1 MNDDVM
7 AKIREYK
14 KNLVITGYGF
24 MAIEL
29 WDIIKF
35 VIQIIREGGAKGVFA
50 DSDIDEGVL
59 IVLFYFF
66 LIAFFAIITLFHTY
80 IGLSAA
86 RYGTGKS
93 RKKGFLV
100 WAGIYAILT
109 ALQFPMLISDL
120 IAEINTEEEVSMA
133 DTMIASMLVELT
145 LFFILFEMIYYT
157 IRLTNI
163 EKKYA

>member
-1 MNDDVM
+1 MNEDVM
-7 AKIREYK
+7 AKIREYR
-14 KNLVITGYGF
+14 KNLVITGFGF

-29 WDIIKF
+29 WDIIKI
-35 VIQIIREGGAKGVFA
+35 VIQIISEGGPKGIFG
-50 DSDIDEGVL
+50 DTDIDEGLMVFF
-59 IVLFYFF
+59 FYFF
-66 LIAFFAIITLFHTY
+66 LIAFFAVITLFHTY

-100 WAGIYAILT
+100 WAGMYAILT
-109 ALQFPMLISDL
+109 ALQFPLLISDL
-120 IAEINTEEEVSMA
+120 ITELNSEEARMA

-145 LFFILFEMIYYT
+145 LFFILFEMIYYA